1 MKEVANETF
10 KVKVKKTGP
19 IERSMIIRFPDEQIQ
34 QETSKKIEKYRKGAK
49 LSGFRPGKVPLD
61 IIKKRYGEQFRQEA
75 ISDFITSSYSEA
87 LDKEGLHP
95 AGQPNIEVSPKNIK
109 GFFSYT
115 ATFEI
120 FPKIKLNPIQRLNIE
135 TLEAEITEADIDK
148 MLTNIRN
155 QKADWSEV
163 QRKSKSGDRVTIDFV
178 GKIEEV
184 EFEGGRGEK
193 APIVI
198 GEGQVIKDFDD
209 ALTNVSAQ
217 ERKVSE
223 VRFPKDYHQKDLA
236 EKKAIFDINV
246 HKIEEKVLP
255 DLNKDF
261 FSSIGIKEGGLEAL
275 RNQLQENAEKEIEQ
289 RKKSFSK
296 DSAFEALL
304 KSNKVI
310 IPNALIERQ
319 ILSLKEQSKEQKKED
334 TRSGEEYKA
343 IAERQVRLGLLV
355 QHIIEDQEIKVGEK
369 EIDERISSLVLNY
382 DKPEEIKSIYKGN
395 SELMSQFE
403 SSILEEKVV
412 EFLLNTA
419 KVSKKNVKLDEIINY

>member
-163 QRKSKSGDRVTIDFV
+163 QRKSKSGDRVTIDFI

-184 EFEGGRGEK
+184 EFEGGKGEK

-236 EKKAIFDINV
+236 GKKAIFDINV

-261 FSSIGIKEGGLEAL
+261 FSSIGIKEGGLEL
-275 RNQLQENAEKEIEQ
+275 
-289 RKKSFSK
+289 FH
-296 DSAFEALL
+296 
-304 KSNKVI
+304 
-310 IPNALIERQ
+310 
-319 ILSLKEQSKEQKKED
+319 
-334 TRSGEEYKA
+334 Y
-343 IAERQVRLGLLV
+343 
-355 QHIIEDQEIKVGEK
+355 
-369 EIDERISSLVLNY
+369 IS
-382 DKPEEIKSIYKGN
+382 
-395 SELMSQFE
+395 
-403 SSILEEKVV
+403 
-412 EFLLNTA
+412 
-419 KVSKKNVKLDEIINY
+419 